1 MTSSVMDL
9 KLYEKAF
16 AQTLKTKKQNS
27 LEFDMDDC
35 IAASVQ
41 VASSL

>member
-16 AQTLKTKKQNS
+16 AQTLFQKQNS